1 MRCRVVRTVYASVSI
16 HMHGLAAHR
25 DVCVWSPRPGD
36 VALHPVSQGRTLL
49 SLCSP
54 ELFFFFSS
62 LHLSTFSQL
71 SFPVSSVSLL
81 HLAFFSPPL
90 SSLSLSLSFARSAD
104 ALNLFGTPLLARER
118 SNTVPSYSFC
128 ERLCATD
135 NEWVQVLVNPQIC
148 SKAATNDY
156 GRDGCT

>member
-1 MRCRVVRTVYASVSI
+1 MQSCASVSI

-54 ELFFFFSS
+54 ELFFFFF
-62 LHLSTFSQL
+62 LSPSFHIKSQL
-71 SFPVSSVSLL
+71 SFLL
-81 HLAFFSPPL
+81 FLSCILLFSPPL
-90 SSLSLSLSFARSAD
+90 FPPSLSLSFARSAD